1 MNLKTKSILAVNTIV
16 IIVCVLMG
24 IIGYFRA
31 GEVFAK
37 ALELKASADVRS
49 VAEILNYRFEGD
61 WHLEDGKLFKG
72 EQQMDG
78 ADALVDS
85 LSQVCGG
92 KVTIFN
98 GDTRV
103 ATTVKNAQG
112 SRAVGTK
119 ASESIISNVITQGN
133 FFSGEAM
140 VMGEQHYAAYQPIK
154 DVEGK
159 TIGMLFVGVG
169 VKEMNDMLIGLIF
182 SSTALAIAVIVIL
195 CVIASNFF
203 IGKIVG
209 QLDSVVSAM
218 KKIAGGDLQIKDL
231 EIKSQDE
238 IGALSASVNDMKGK
252 LKKLLTNVAQCSER
266 VAASSEELTAGTQ
279 QTSESINMVASSME
293 QMTTRT
299 AEQEQTI
306 KTLEEKIQN
315 MVDKMDELSQTALDM
330 EKIATDSATNAANG
344 KAKVDAAIEAM
355 KNIAERVSS
364 SAKVI
369 GELGKR
375 SDEIGQIVETISGI
389 AGQTNLL
396 ALNAAIEAA
405 RAGEHG
411 RGFAVVSDEVR
422 KLAEQSQDSARE
434 ISDLIGSIQE
444 KAQNAVQSM
453 QEGVDNVKAGTDAV
467 DGAGKTFGEIIHM
480 VTEIA
485 KGSEQMET
493 IVANLVQST
502 GVITQSVDNI
512 NTKSR
517 EVARESETVSAASE
531 EQTATMH
538 EIADASRS
546 LAEMAQ
552 QMQEV
557 IGKFKI

>member
-1 MNLKTKSILAVNTIV
+1 
-16 IIVCVLMG
+16 
-24 IIGYFRA
+24 
-31 GEVFAK
+31 
-37 ALELKASADVRS
+37 
-49 VAEILNYRFEGD
+49 
-61 WHLEDGKLFKG
+61 
-72 EQQMDG
+72 MDG

-154 DVEGK
+154 DVAGK

-238 IGALSASVNDMKGK
+238 IGALSESVNDMKGK

-369 GELGKR
+369 GEHGKR

-411 RGFAVVSDEVR
+411 RGFAVVSEEVR
-422 KLAEQSQDSARE
+422 KLAEQSGEAATT
-434 ISDLIGSIQE
+434 IAKLIGSIQ
-444 KAQNAVQSM
+444 ADTNSAVESIE
-453 QEGVDNVKAGTDAV
+453 EGNECVKEG
-467 DGAGKTFGEIIHM
+467 
-480 VTEIA
+480 
-485 KGSEQMET
+485 
-493 IVANLVQST
+493 
-502 GVITQSVDNI
+502 TQSVAETGEALQGIEEQSNKLTTNVEKSLAGIGEIFMSNQEIFDAISKVRAIADNSNDTATSI
-512 NTKSR
+512 
-517 EVARESETVSAASE
+517 SAATQ
-531 EQTATMH
+531 EQTATMQ
-538 EIADASRS
+538 EVADASKT
-546 LAEMAQ
+546 LAELAGE
-552 QMQEV
+552 MQSEV
-557 IGKFKI
+557 EQFKL